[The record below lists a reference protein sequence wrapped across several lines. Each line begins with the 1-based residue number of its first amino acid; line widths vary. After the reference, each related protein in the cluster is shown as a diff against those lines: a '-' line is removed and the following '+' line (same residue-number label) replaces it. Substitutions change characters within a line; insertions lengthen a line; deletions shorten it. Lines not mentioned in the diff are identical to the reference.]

1 MAIHVVQLMMLEKR
15 AMLIIIIVQCLA
27 RERTNKCGESTPLP
41 VSHILLDV
49 LKQLDCLLLL
59 LLVSGYDHWPLDGV
73 LAERERGGG
82 GENLK
87 PSG

>member
-1 MAIHVVQLMMLEKR
+1 M
-15 AMLIIIIVQCLA
+15 LA

-49 LKQLDCLLLL
+49 LKQLDCLLFL

-73 LAERERGGG
+73 LAGRERETGGG
-82 GENLK
+82 REGERNREK
-87 PSG
+87 I